1 MSDRQPDQ
9 QPGHDRDR
17 QPDQQP
23 YDEVAQVYAERFSDS
38 LTKYPLER
46 GLLSAFAEWATAAG
60 GRVADLGC
68 GPGHVTAY
76 LSSLG
81 LDAFGVDVS
90 SGMIAQARARNPEL
104 RFDVGSMAAL
114 DIPDASLGGIVS
126 RYSIIH
132 TPPEDVPAILAE
144 FRRVLAPGG
153 CALISFPGTDDAEPP
168 TVSYDHSVFT
178 AYRWWPDH
186 FSALLAEAGIE
197 EVGRLIERAV
207 PEAPRPYP
215 VVNLFA
221 HRQA

>member
-1 MSDRQPDQ
+1 MSAP
-9 QPGHDRDR
+9 
-17 QPDQQP
+17 QP
-23 YDEVAQVYAERFSDS
+23 YDEVAELYAEKFSDS
-38 LTKYPLER
+38 LSRYPLER
-46 GLLSAFAEWATAAG
+46 GLLSSFAELAKEVG
-60 GRVADLGC
+60 GPVADLGC

-114 DIPDASLGGIVS
+114 DIADASLSGVLS

-132 TPPEDVPAILAE
+132 TPPEDVPAVLAE
-144 FRRVLAPGG
+144 FHRILAPGG
-153 CALISFPGTDDAEPP
+153 CALISFPGTDDASEP
-168 TVSYDHSVFT
+168 TASYDHSVFT

-186 FSALLAEAGIE
+186 FSTLLHDAGLE

-207 PEAPRPYP
+207 PDAPRPFP

-221 HRQA
+221 RREA